1 MGAAL
6 GATGVVAA
14 GFITVTSV
22 AATEGG
28 GCDGALR
35 RNWFTGGARGTAR
48 NELGGA
54 AGTSVAP
61 TPARISSSS
70 ESASTAV
77 GNGAPPST
85 VFRFT
90 PPAPAAAFLANMF
103 ASRWRSFLSS
113 FVGLAFLGSGD
124 LPPFLRFFP
133 SPAAA
138 SASSS
143 SSLAPACAVVQ
154 SSSSPRSTY
163 LCNDER
169 VRSGGGWMD
178 GGQWWVKIAL
188 KVRFI
193 GVGRSRARS
202 SISDRDSCWH
212 TKNSRVELLR
222 SVEI

>member
-90 PPAPAAAFLANMF
+90 PPRPSRGVLGEHVRQPLAVFLVFFRGLGLFGVGGFAALFAFLPIA
-103 ASRWRSFLSS
+103 
-113 FVGLAFLGSGD
+113 GG
-124 LPPFLRFFP
+124 
-133 SPAAA
+133 
-138 SASSS
+138 
-143 SSLAPACAVVQ
+143 
-154 SSSSPRSTY
+154 
-163 LCNDER
+163 R
-169 VRSGGGWMD
+169 VRVVLLVARPRLRGGP
-178 GGQWWVKIAL
+178 V
-188 KVRFI
+188 V
-193 GVGRSRARS
+193 
-202 SISDRDSCWH
+202 
-212 TKNSRVELLR
+212 LLAE
-222 SVEI
+222 VDVPV